1 MVTILGPTG
10 EANGLANDDSK
21 EMVLIKAEGKGIG
34 IAACED
40 IKQGEFVAEYK
51 ADKHYSNKEMA
62 KRERECTANKASCLM
77 ENGCN
82 TQSGLFRQVSQTKCS
97 EGKMEGEFL

>member
-1 MVTILGPTG
+1 
-10 EANGLANDDSK
+10 
-21 EMVLIKAEGKGIG
+21 MVLIKAEGKGIG

-51 ADKHYSNKEMA
+51 ADKHYSMA

-77 ENGCN
+77 ENGSVWMQN
-82 TQSGLFRQVSQTKCS
+82 TKWTV
-97 EGKMEGEFL
+97 